1 MVGVEVLED
10 ADTLA
15 ERAADL
21 IGDALREK
29 PSLSV
34 LVATG
39 HTPMATYAELARRDL
54 DASALTAVQLDE
66 YLGLGEDDPRSL
78 WGWMRRSFV
87 EPLGVKQVVRL
98 GEVPDPDEGCRRFEA
113 QVAALGGIDL
123 AVLGLGPNGHLGF
136 NEPPCGPG
144 ARTRVVTLTPASL
157 ASNAAYWGDLP
168 VPTRALTAGM
178 DVILGAGRVILLVSG
193 VHKRD
198 ILARALREP
207 PTPEVPASWLQ
218 DANTTVLADRAAC
231 GVTRGPAFP

>member
-21 IGDALREK
+21 IGDALVEK
-29 PSLSV
+29 PTLSV

-39 HTPMATYAELARRDL
+39 HTPMATYAELARRGL
-54 DASALTAVQLDE
+54 DASRLTAVQLDE
-66 YLGLGEDDPRSL
+66 YLGVGEDDPRSL

-87 EPLGVKQVVRL
+87 EPLGVKEVVRL
-98 GEVPDPDEGCRRFEA
+98 GDAPDPDEACRRYELE
-113 QVAALGGIDL
+113 VSALGGIDL

-144 ARTRVVTLTPASL
+144 ARTRGVTLTPASL

-168 VPTRALTAGM
+168 VPSRALTAGM
-178 DVILGAGRVILLVSG
+178 DVILAAKRIILLVSG
-193 VHKRD
+193 AHKRD

-218 DANTTVLADRAAC
+218 GANTTVLADRAAW
-231 GVTRGPAFP
+231 GGAQGRAFP